1 MNTFNDF
8 PLRSLQRGTWFKLIC
23 GASFH
28 HLPAI
33 RSLALAYTLA
43 GADCIDVA
51 ADSGV
56 IHAVLEAIAV
66 AQSLVTAADR
76 PVGMLARPW
85 LMVSLNDGSDPHF
98 RKAHFDPRR
107 CPAHCPRPCE
117 KVCPALA
124 IRLPVAGEEGV
135 IQDRCYGCGRCE
147 PVCPQGFID
156 TVNHTLDPGAV
167 GLLLRTYPIEA
178 LEIHTQVGHFGPF
191 RQLWA
196 QLSPQIQHLRLL
208 AISCPDHPEAIAYLQ
223 SLAPLVQG
231 FPGAILWQSDG
242 RPMSGDIGKGTTHTT
257 IKYGQRVLGA
267 GLPGYVQLAG
277 GTNAHT
283 ITLLKQKGLIGAIA
297 GIAYGSYARHQLQD
311 LLEVQAAKFPKI
323 RYLEEDTD
331 LLWRAVAQAQNLIAP
346 LKQAQPHDAY
356 VL

>member
-1 MNTFNDF
+1 VNDS
-8 PLRSLQRGTWFKLIC
+8 PLLSLQRGTWFKLIC

-33 RSLALAYTLA
+33 RSLALAYSLA

-56 IHAVLEAIAV
+56 IHAVLEAIAL
-66 AQSLVTAADR
+66 AESLAAHSDR
-76 PVGMLARPW
+76 PLGMQARPW

-98 RKAHFDPRR
+98 RKAHFDPR
-107 CPAHCPRPCE
+107 HCPPDCARPCE

-124 IRLPVAGEEGV
+124 IRLPVAGNEGV

-147 PVCPQGFID
+147 PVCPQGLID
-156 TVNHTLDPGAV
+156 TVNHTLDPGEV
-167 GLLLRTYPIEA
+167 VDLLQRYPIDA
-178 LEIHTQVGHFGPF
+178 LEIHTQVGHFEHF

-196 QLSPQIQHLRLL
+196 QLSPRIHHLRLL

-223 SLAPLVQG
+223 SLAPLVAS

-257 IKYGQRVLGA
+257 IKYGQRVLRA

-283 ITLLKQKGLIGAIA
+283 ITLLKEKRLIGAIA

-311 LLEVQAAKFPKI
+311 LLEAQAAKFPTI

-331 LLWRAVAQAQNLIAP
+331 LLWQAVAQARALIAP
-346 LKQAQPHDAY
+346 LKQAQSHDAY
-356 VL
+356 AL